1 MSLESALTAL
11 GKKAEKIG
19 ATPIASIFNMGMMFD
34 GETRRLTPE
43 SRVVAD
49 RELAG
54 DRLTAQQKRE
64 LRLWIRVVRRG
75 GFEQPPAIGCEST
88 PGT

>member
-1 MSLESALTAL
+1 MNLESALTAL
-11 GKKAEKIG
+11 GKKVERAG
-19 ATPIASIFNMGMMFD
+19 ATPIASIYHMGLTFN
-34 GETRRLTPE
+34 GETGRLTPE